1 MVTTLQDKD
10 VITMKP
16 HRCEWCGEAIPPGS
30 RVRYRTYIFEDVLC
44 SGWLH
49 PECNAAMHLYLGY
62 DDDDGFDVG
71 SFKRGTCELKQE
83 D

>member
-1 MVTTLQDKD
+1 MIRELQDRD

-16 HRCEWCGEAIPPGS
+16 HYCEWCGEAIPPGS
-30 RVRYRTYIFEDVLC
+30 CVRYCAYIFEDVLC

-62 DDDDGFDVG
+62 DGDGFDVG
-71 SFKRGTCELKQE
+71 SFKRGTRELKQE
-83 D
+83 E